1 MTHAPTRRRT
11 RTRAGALLLAA
22 ALGLAACGGGSD
34 GGSSSDEVGTDD
46 TSSDAGSSSTS
57 PPASIDTT
65 GLPRLDQFTID
76 LQEVV
81 TADQPVALV
90 GRSGYTQLYVAERTG
105 RVREITVTEKK
116 DKNGNVTSRT
126 YKLEKTAVLDL
137 SDEITDEGQEQ
148 GLLGIVFSPDG
159 RKLYVDYTNEDG
171 DTRVVEYSMSDRR
184 ADAKS
189 AQTLLEID
197 QPHDN
202 HNGGSL
208 VYGPDGFLYVGMGD
222 GGSQGDPDGNG
233 QDTDTLLAKILRID
247 PDAAKDDRPYGIP
260 PGNPFIDGG
269 GLPEIWLY
277 GVRNPWRFSFD
288 SATGDLWI
296 GDVGGGLQEEIDWL
310 PKTSLDPNPGR
321 GANLGWDRVEGT
333 VVADGDAP
341 AGAVGPLFTYTHDEG
356 DCSVT
361 GGYVYRGAA
370 VANMGGVYLFGDF
383 CGGVIR
389 GLVHKDGVLVEEGP
403 LDESVPNLSSFGV
416 DTNDELYVMS
426 LDGPI
431 FRIVAGPP
439 PPPVTTTTVAPP
451 PESETTVAPAG

>member
-1 MTHAPTRRRT
+1 MTHSPARHRT

-22 ALGLAACGGGSD
+22 ALGLAACGGSSD
-34 GGSSSDEVGTDD
+34 GGSSSGEVGTDA
-46 TSSDAGSSSTS
+46 TSSGATSTS
-57 PPASIDTT
+57 PPVSIDTT

-105 RVREITVTEKK
+105 NVREVTVTEKK
-116 DKNGNVTSRT
+116 DKSGNVTSRT
-126 YKLEKTAVLDL
+126 YKLEKTPVLDL
-137 SDEITDEGQEQ
+137 TDEITDEGQEQ
-148 GLLGIVFSPDG
+148 GLLGIAFSPDG
-159 RKLYVDYTNEDG
+159 RKLYVNYTNGDG

-208 VYGPDGFLYVGMGD
+208 VFGPDGFLYVGMGD

-288 SATGDLWI
+288 SVTGDLWI
-296 GDVGGGLQEEIDWL
+296 GDVGGSLQEEIDWL

-333 VVADGDAP
+333 VEAEGDPP
-341 AGAVGPLFTYTHDEG
+341 AGAVAPLFTYTHDEG

-361 GGYVYRGAA
+361 GGYVYHGAA
-370 VANMGGVYLFGDF
+370 VANMQGVYLFGDF
-383 CGGVIR
+383 CKGVIR

-403 LDESVPNLSSFGV
+403 LDETVPNLSSFGV
-416 DTNDELYVMS
+416 DNNDELYVMS

-431 FRIVAGPP
+431 FRITAGPP
-439 PPPVTTTTVAPP
+439 PPTVTTTTVAPP
-451 PESETTVAPAG
+451 PESETTVAPPA